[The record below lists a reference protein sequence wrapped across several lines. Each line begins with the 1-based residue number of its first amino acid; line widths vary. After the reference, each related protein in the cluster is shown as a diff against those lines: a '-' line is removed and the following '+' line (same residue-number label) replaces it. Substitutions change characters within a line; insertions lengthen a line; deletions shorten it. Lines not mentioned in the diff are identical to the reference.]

1 METEKNNIPEHDNKP
16 AEDNR
21 RLKTKWMK
29 EIIWTVAVLAVLMFV
44 VKIERPEAASEDTPE
59 MLINHENDAASPAA
73 EAEAAPK
80 EEINDE
86 AEEAQA
92 ELKKEKT
99 DSIEQILEE
108 EQDDGVKV
116 KPEETP
122 EQTAPALVP
131 EHTPASPITEPT
143 QIGRASCRERV

>member
-99 DSIEQILEE
+99 DSIVQILEE

-122 EQTAPALVP
+122 EQTAPAPVP
-131 EHTPASPITEPT
+131 DHTPASPITEPT
-143 QIGRASCRERV
+143 PEPLPSSPQE

>member
-1 METEKNNIPEHDNKP
+1 METEKNNILEHDNKP

-99 DSIEQILEE
+99 DSIVQILEE

-122 EQTAPALVP
+122 EQTAPAPVP

-143 QIGRASCRERV
+143 PEPLPSSPQE

>member
-73 EAEAAPK
+73 EAEAAPT

-99 DSIEQILEE
+99 DSIVQILEE

-122 EQTAPALVP
+122 EQTAPAPVP

-143 QIGRASCRERV
+143 PEPLPSSPQE

>member
-1 METEKNNIPEHDNKP
+1 METEKNNIPEHDNKS

-73 EAEAAPK
+73 EAAPK

-99 DSIEQILEE
+99 DSIVQILEE

-122 EQTAPALVP
+122 EQTAPAPVP

-143 QIGRASCRERV
+143 PEPLPSSPQE

>member
-99 DSIEQILEE
+99 DSIVQILEE

-122 EQTAPALVP
+122 EPTAPAPVP

-143 QIGRASCRERV
+143 PEPLPSSPQE

>member
-1 METEKNNIPEHDNKP
+1 METEKNNIPEHYNKP

-86 AEEAQA
+86 AEEAQT

-99 DSIEQILEE
+99 DSIVQILEE

-122 EQTAPALVP
+122 EQTAPAPVP

-143 QIGRASCRERV
+143 PEPLPSSPQE

>member
-29 EIIWTVAVLAVLMFV
+29 EILWTVAVLAVLMFV

-99 DSIEQILEE
+99 DSIVQILEE

-122 EQTAPALVP
+122 EQTAPAPVP

-143 QIGRASCRERV
+143 PEPLPSSPQE

>member
-86 AEEAQA
+86 AE
-92 ELKKEKT
+92 LKKEKT

-122 EQTAPALVP
+122 EQTAPAPVP

-143 QIGRASCRERV
+143 PEPLPSSPQE

>member
-86 AEEAQA
+86 AEEALA

-122 EQTAPALVP
+122 EQTAPAPVP

-143 QIGRASCRERV
+143 PEPLPSSPQE

>member
-1 METEKNNIPEHDNKP
+1 MKTEKNNIPEHDNKP

-59 MLINHENDAASPAA
+59 MLINHENDAASPAT

-86 AEEAQA
+86 AEEAQT

-99 DSIEQILEE
+99 DSIVQILEE

-122 EQTAPALVP
+122 EQTAPAPVP

-143 QIGRASCRERV
+143 PEPLPSSPQE

>member
-99 DSIEQILEE
+99 DSIVQILEE

-122 EQTAPALVP
+122 EQTAPAPVP

-143 QIGRASCRERV
+143 PEPLPSSPQ

>member
-86 AEEAQA
+86 AEEAQT

-99 DSIEQILEE
+99 DSIVQILEE

-122 EQTAPALVP
+122 EQTAPAPVP

-143 QIGRASCRERV
+143 PEPLPSSPQE

>member
-99 DSIEQILEE
+99 DSIVQILEE

-122 EQTAPALVP
+122 EQTAPAPVP

-143 QIGRASCRERV
+143 PEPLPSSPQE

>member
-59 MLINHENDAASPAA
+59 MLINHENDAASPAT

-122 EQTAPALVP
+122 EQTAPAPVP

-143 QIGRASCRERV
+143 PEPLPSSPQE

>member
-86 AEEAQA
+86 AEEAQT

-99 DSIEQILEE
+99 DSIVQILEE

-122 EQTAPALVP
+122 EQTAPAPVP

-143 QIGRASCRERV
+143 PEPRPSSPQE

>member
-44 VKIERPEAASEDTPE
+44 VKIEHPEAASEDTPE

-99 DSIEQILEE
+99 DSIVQILEE

-122 EQTAPALVP
+122 EQTAPAPVP

-143 QIGRASCRERV
+143 PEPLPSSPQE

>member
-44 VKIERPEAASEDTPE
+44 VKIKRPEAASEDTPE

-99 DSIEQILEE
+99 DSIVQILEE

-122 EQTAPALVP
+122 EQTAPAPVP

-143 QIGRASCRERV
+143 PEPLPSSPQE

>member
-29 EIIWTVAVLAVLMFV
+29 EIIWTVAVLAVMMFV

-86 AEEAQA
+86 AEEAQT

-99 DSIEQILEE
+99 DSIVQILEE

-122 EQTAPALVP
+122 EQTAPAPVP

-143 QIGRASCRERV
+143 PEPLPSSPQE

>member
-44 VKIERPEAASEDTPE
+44 VKIERPEAASEDTPD

-99 DSIEQILEE
+99 DSIVQILEE

-122 EQTAPALVP
+122 EQTAPAPVP

-143 QIGRASCRERV
+143 PEPLPSSPQE

>member
-99 DSIEQILEE
+99 DSI
-108 EQDDGVKV
+108 
-116 KPEETP
+116 
-122 EQTAPALVP
+122 
-131 EHTPASPITEPT
+131 
-143 QIGRASCRERV
+143 

>member
-44 VKIERPEAASEDTPE
+44 VKIERPEAASQDTPE

-99 DSIEQILEE
+99 DSIVQILEE

-122 EQTAPALVP
+122 EQTAPAPVP

-143 QIGRASCRERV
+143 PEPLPSSPQE

>member
-29 EIIWTVAVLAVLMFV
+29 EIIWTVAVLAALMFV

-122 EQTAPALVP
+122 EQTAPAPVP

-143 QIGRASCRERV
+143 PEPLPSSPQE